1 MVGLLVQAAT
11 ARAEPVV
18 SASASAHE
26 QSAAAFDEGRKLL
39 ARGQPAEAC
48 ARFAQAI
55 ELEPGNVGV
64 MLNLGLCNEQLD
76 RLATALT
83 WFRTA
88 RARAAERELTESTR
102 AASDKIAA
110 LWRQVAAVRIVLSP
124 PSAAATVRLDG
135 VAVPA
140 AELRR
145 IELDAGHH
153 VVELDAAGVTAVRKE
168 LDVVDGVELPVE
180 LVVPPAPPAA
190 DRPGDA
196 GSLRRAHVAG
206 AIGGGLVLGS
216 VALGL
221 AGRSAVRSTDHP
233 DVQRD
238 WRLAVRY
245 GGTSMFVVGGAALGW
260 AIWTWLHAPGERA
273 DRTAVAPIVGD
284 HSVGLGAH
292 GAF

>member
-1 MVGLLVQAAT
+1 VVGLLAQAAT
-11 ARAEPVV
+11 VLAEP
-18 SASASAHE
+18 AAQASAHE
-26 QSAAAFDEGRKLL
+26 QSAAAFDEGRQLL
-39 ARGQPAEAC
+39 ERGQPAEAC

-76 RLATALT
+76 RFATALT

-88 RARAAERELTESTR
+88 RARASERELAESTR
-102 AASDKIAA
+102 AASDQIAA
-110 LWRQVAAVRIVLSP
+110 LSGQVPAVRIALSP
-124 PSAAATVRLDG
+124 PSAAATVIVDG
-135 VAVPA
+135 ATVPA
-140 AELRR
+140 SQLGRV
-145 IELDAGHH
+145 ELDAGHH
-153 VVELDAAGVTAVRKE
+153 VVELAVAGVTAVRKE
-168 LDVVDGVELPVE
+168 LDVVDGAEVPVE
-180 LVVPPAPPAA
+180 LVVPRAPPTAV

-196 GSLRRAHVAG
+196 GSRRRVYIAG

-245 GGTSMFVVGGAALGW
+245 GGTSMFVAGGAALGW
-260 AIWTWLHAPGERA
+260 AIWTWFHAPGERA
-273 DRTAVAPIVGD
+273 DRTAIAPVVGD
-284 HSVGLGAH
+284 HSVGLGAR